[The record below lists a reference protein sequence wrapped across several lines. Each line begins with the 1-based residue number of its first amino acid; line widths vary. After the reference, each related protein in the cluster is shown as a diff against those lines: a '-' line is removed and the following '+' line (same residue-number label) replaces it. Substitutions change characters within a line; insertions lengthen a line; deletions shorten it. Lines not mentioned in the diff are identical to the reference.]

1 MEPVEEI
8 ELLSAHRGAAGS
20 DAERRTAV
28 HLRDRLAGLGREA
41 ELQAIDARPRFGLAH
56 AVHLLLAIAGSVIA
70 VDNAPLG
77 ATLVLIGALGTA
89 LDVSGRLALVR
100 RLTGRRASQNV
111 HSPEHGGKP
120 GTLVLVAH
128 CDVARASGAW
138 SIAQHVLRDPWRAML
153 IAMAL
158 LLACCAARALGAEGT
173 ALTAVQFAPTV
184 LLILAVAA
192 LIDLELSPAGN
203 GRADAAGA
211 ATVLRL
217 AGELGGRLEH
227 FDLWVVFTGARG
239 PFALGMGAWLRRH
252 RKQLDRET
260 TAILCVDAVGDGDV
274 RFTRREGPVATRR
287 THRQL
292 AEICAE
298 IAEDDGLSGS
308 YRARPLTGRE
318 RSDAV
323 AALGRRLPAITVGC
337 PGDQVSPA
345 GLERAH
351 GFSRE
356 LIECLDADVG
366 PLLAR
371 EASNETDGG
380 EPAAAPRSQKL
391 SRPPARHGRDERES
405 SLIYASQAPH
415 RRRPL

>member
-28 HLRDRLAGLGREA
+28 HLRDRLAGLGRDA
-41 ELQAIDARPRFGLAH
+41 ELQAIDVRPRFGLAH

-70 VDNAPLG
+70 VENAPLG
-77 ATLVLIGALGTA
+77 AALVLTGALATA
-89 LDVSGRLALVR
+89 LDVSGRLQLVR

-111 HSPEHGGKP
+111 HSPEHASKP

-138 SIAQHVLRDPWRAML
+138 RLAQRILRDPWRALL

-173 ALTAVQFAPTV
+173 ALTAVQFVPTV
-184 LLILAVAA
+184 LLILLVPA
-192 LIDLELSPAGN
+192 LVDIELSPVGT

-227 FDLWVVFTGARG
+227 FDLWVVFTGARA
-239 PFALGMGAWLRRH
+239 PFALGMDAWLRRH
-252 RKQLDRET
+252 RRQLDREA

-274 RFTRREGPVATRR
+274 RFTRGEGPVATRA

-292 AEICAE
+292 AGICAE
-298 IAEDDGLSGS
+298 IAADDGPSGS
-308 YRARPLTGRE
+308 YRARPVTGRE
-318 RSDAV
+318 RGDAA
-323 AALGRRLPAITVGC
+323 AALARRLPAITVGC
-337 PGDQVSPA
+337 PGGQVSPE
-345 GLERAH
+345 GLERAY

-356 LIECLDADVG
+356 LIERLDTEVG

-371 EASNETDGG
+371 GGASETTDG
-380 EPAAAPRSQKL
+380 EPAAAQ
-391 SRPPARHGRDERES
+391 PAGRG
-405 SLIYASQAPH
+405 
-415 RRRPL
+415 